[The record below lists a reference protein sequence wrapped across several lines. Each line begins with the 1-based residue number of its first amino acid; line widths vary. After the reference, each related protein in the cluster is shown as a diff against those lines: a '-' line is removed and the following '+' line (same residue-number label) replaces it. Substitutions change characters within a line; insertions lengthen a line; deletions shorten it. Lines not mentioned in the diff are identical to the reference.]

1 MNRVSQSTLDA
12 SAGSAAELIERLGI
26 VLYVGAGTILIV
38 VLALALW
45 GVFGRGRSIRE
56 RWWVVGAGVVFPS
69 VALTALWVH
78 SLTVGYALDELGHA
92 SPMANGGR
100 EPLRVHVIG
109 RQWWWEVRYEQPG
122 QQTHLVLANELHLPI
137 DRPVELSLTTADV
150 IHSFW
155 VPALAGKV
163 DMIPGRTT
171 RLVLK
176 SNTPGKFRGQCAEY
190 CGGQHAWMALFV
202 IAQSRQRFDAWL
214 ARQARPVEVPS
225 DPFLKLGYDSFFKA
239 GCDKCHAVRGTPAT
253 AQLGPDL
260 THVGG
265 RESLAAG
272 MLGNHAGTMA
282 GWIAAAQDVK
292 PGSFMPSTA
301 VYSGRELRAVSAW
314 LESLE

>member
-12 SAGSAAELIERLGI
+12 SAGSAAELIGRLGM

-45 GVFGRGRSIRE
+45 GVFGRGRPIRE
-56 RWWVVGAGVVFPS
+56 RWWIVGAGVVFPS
-69 VALTALWVH
+69 VALTALLVH
-78 SLTVGYALDELGHA
+78 SLSIGSALDGLGH
-92 SPMANGGR
+92 SSRDPM
-100 EPLRVHVIG
+100 RVHVIG

-122 QQTHLVLANELHLPI
+122 QQAQIVLANELHLPL
-137 DRPVELSLTTADV
+137 DQPVELSLTTADV

-176 SNTPGKFRGQCAEY
+176 SNAPGRFRGQCAEY

-202 IAQSRQRFDAWL
+202 IAEPRQRFDAWL

-225 DPFLKLGYDSFFKA
+225 DPLLKLGYDSFFKG
-239 GCDKCHAVRGTPAT
+239 GCDKCHAVRGTPALG
-253 AQLGPDL
+253 QIGPDL

-272 MLGNHAGTMA
+272 MLENHVGTMA

>member
-1 MNRVSQSTLDA
+1 MNSVSQSTLDA
-12 SAGSAAELIERLGI
+12 SAGSAAELIERLG
-26 VLYVGAGTILIV
+26 VSLYVGAGAILIV

-45 GVFGRGRSIRE
+45 GVFGPSKRIHE
-56 RWWVVGAGVVFPS
+56 RRWVIGGGIIFPS
-69 VALTALWVH
+69 IALTALLAH
-78 SLTVGYALDELGHA
+78 SLTVGNAIGALGQA
-92 SPMANGGR
+92 SPHADDSR

-122 QQTHLVLANELHLPI
+122 AQPHIVLANELHLPT
-137 DRPVELSLTTADV
+137 DSPVELSLASADV

-171 RLVLK
+171 RLILR
-176 SNTPGKFRGQCAEY
+176 SSASGRFRGQCAEY
-190 CGGQHAWMALFV
+190 CGGQHAWMALLV
-202 IAQSRQRFDAWL
+202 VAESRPSFDAWL

-225 DPFLKLGYDSFFKA
+225 DPFLKLGYDSFFNG

-260 THVGG
+260 THVGS

-272 MLGNHAGTMA
+272 MLANHVGTMA
-282 GWIAAAQDVK
+282 GWIAGAQDVK
-292 PGSFMPSTA
+292 PGNLMPSMA
-301 VYSGRELRAVSAW
+301 IYSGRELRAVSAW

>member
-1 MNRVSQSTLDA
+1 MSRVSQSTLNA
-12 SAGSAAELIERLGI
+12 SSGSAAELIEQLGT
-26 VLYVGAGTILIV
+26 VLYVGAAAILIV

-45 GVFGRGRSIRE
+45 SVFGAGRPIRE
-56 RWWVVGAGVVFPS
+56 RRWVVGGGIVFPS
-69 VALTALWVH
+69 IALTVLLLH
-78 SLTVGYALDELGHA
+78 SLSVGNALDALGHA
-92 SPMANGGR
+92 SLQVDTDRA
-100 EPLRVHVIG
+100 PLRVHVIG
-109 RQWWWEVRYEQPG
+109 HQWWWEVRYEQAG
-122 QQTHLVLANELHLPI
+122 ARTHIVLANELHLPV
-137 DRPVELSLTTADV
+137 DSAVELSLSSADV

-176 SNTPGKFRGQCAEY
+176 SSAPGRFRGQCAEY

-202 IAQSRQRFDAWL
+202 VAESRQRFDAWL
-214 ARQARPVEVPS
+214 ARQARPVETPA
-225 DPFLKLGYDSFFKA
+225 DPFLKLGYDAFFKG

-260 THVGG
+260 THVGS

-272 MLGNHAGTMA
+272 MLDNHVGTMA
-282 GWIAAAQDVK
+282 GWIAGAQDVK
-292 PGSFMPSTA
+292 PGNLMPSMA